1 MLLKRDKRLLSRL
14 RHVKVEP
21 VIIPYDVDSFL
32 YCVAGL
38 LIKTDLGEKLY
49 LIRINDFEI
58 LIIYPNDNQHFLFNI
73 CEINFHRSITLRG
86 IKNEM
91 FKFVQ
96 GNITDIS
103 NFGLTKDIKNVVGT
117 FLRKER
123 AHYEVY
129 ANLLGVM

>member
-21 VIIPYDVDSFL
+21 MVSTKYVVTIF
-32 YCVAGL
+32 YCVVGL
-38 LIKTDLGEKLY
+38 LLKTDLGEKLY
-49 LIRINDFEI
+49 LIRINDHEI
-58 LIIYPNDNQHFLFNI
+58 LIIYPTDNQHFLFNI
-73 CEINFHRSITLRG
+73 CEIDFYSSITLG
-86 IKNEM
+86 DMKNEM

-96 GNITDIS
+96 GNITDMGG
-103 NFGLTKDIKNVVGT
+103 FGLTKDIKNAVGT

-129 ANLLGVM
+129 ANLLGAM